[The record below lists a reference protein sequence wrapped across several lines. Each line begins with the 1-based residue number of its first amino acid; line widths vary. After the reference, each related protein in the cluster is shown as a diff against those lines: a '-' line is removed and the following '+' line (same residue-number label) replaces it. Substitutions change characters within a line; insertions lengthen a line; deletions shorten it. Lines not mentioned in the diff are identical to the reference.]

1 MQKKHI
7 ALFGVFALGMSLFV
21 PTPQTG
27 ALARQSQTKS
37 KVTSL
42 KSESSPS
49 NTGTAAYGAERAAS
63 ELSAK
68 KPLVNGDK
76 FLVAV
81 GKASYYANGFHGRK
95 TANGEK
101 FDKKDFTAAHR
112 TLPFG
117 TIVRVTNLNNGK
129 MVFVKINDRGP
140 YIKNRIIDLSKAAAK
155 QLDMVDNGV
164 GKVRIEAWN

>member
-7 ALFGVFALGMSLFV
+7 TLFSGFALGMSLFV
-21 PTPQTG
+21 PTSHMG
-27 ALARQSQTKS
+27 ALARQPHTKAKPS
-37 KVTSL
+37 SL
-42 KSESSPS
+42 KSKSSLS
-49 NTGTAAYGAERAAS
+49 GSASSRYGAQHSAP

-68 KPLVNGDK
+68 QLPVNSDK

-81 GKASYYANGFHGRK
+81 GKASYYANGFHGKK

-140 YIKNRIIDLSKAAAK
+140 FIKNRIIDLSRAAAK
-155 QLDMVDNGV
+155 QLDIVDNGV
-164 GKVRIEAWN
+164 GKVRIETWN

>member
-7 ALFGVFALGMSLFV
+7 TLFGVIALGMSLFV
-21 PTPQTG
+21 PASQMG
-27 ALARQSQTKS
+27 ALARQTHTTSLNS
-37 KVTSL
+37 SL
-42 KSESSPS
+42 KSESSLS
-49 NTGTAAYGAERAAS
+49 NTGTATHGAERTTFD
-63 ELSAK
+63 LSAK
-68 KPLVNGDK
+68 QPLVNGDK

-81 GKASYYANGFHGRK
+81 GKASYYANGFHGKK

-140 YIKNRIIDLSKAAAK
+140 YIKNRIIDLSRAAAK